1 MSLSEEH
8 CMLSCFSRVQLFVIL
23 WPIARQAPLSIR
35 FSRQEEWSGL
45 PCPSPGDLL
54 HPGIEHMSPA
64 LAGGSLPLAPPGKP
78 HSNPRHLTSEKLAS

>member
-8 CMLSCFSRVQLFVIL
+8 CVLSCFSRVQLFVIL

-45 PCPSPGDLL
+45 PCPSPR
-54 HPGIEHMSPA
+54 IED
-64 LAGGSLPLAPPGKP
+64 K
-78 HSNPRHLTSEKLAS
+78 